1 MEDIQM
7 DIQTTYTQARMNLA
21 ALMDKAVDDKV
32 PVYISRKNGKRV
44 AMIDADDYESLI
56 ETAYLL
62 SSPANARRL
71 LEAIEQADRGEG
83 IKMSIE
89 ELRRKVGLDSEET

>member
-1 MEDIQM
+1 M
-7 DIQTTYTQARMNLA
+7 DIQTTYTQARANLA

-32 PVYISRKNGKRV
+32 PVYITRKNGKRV
-44 AMIDADDYESLI
+44 AMIDADEYESLI

-83 IKMSIE
+83 TIMTIE
-89 ELRRKVGLDSEET
+89 ELRRTVGLGEEES

>member
-1 MEDIQM
+1 M
-7 DIQTTYTQARMNLA
+7 DIQTTYTQARANLA

-32 PVYISRKNGKRV
+32 PVYITRRNGKRV
-44 AMIDADDYESLI
+44 AMIDADEYESLM

-71 LEAIEQADRGEG
+71 LEAIEQADRGKG
-83 IKMSIE
+83 TIMTIE
-89 ELRRKVGLDSEET
+89 ELRRTVGLGEEES

>member
-1 MEDIQM
+1 M
-7 DIQTTYTQARMNLA
+7 DIQTTYTQARANLA

-32 PVYISRKNGKRV
+32 PVYITRRNGKRV
-44 AMIDADDYESLI
+44 AMIDADEYESLI

-83 IKMSIE
+83 TIMTIK
-89 ELRRKVGLDSEET
+89 ELGRTVGLSEEKS

>member
-1 MEDIQM
+1 M
-7 DIQTTYTQARMNLA
+7 DIQTTYTQARANLA

-32 PVYISRKNGKRV
+32 PVYITRRNGKRV
-44 AMIDADDYESLI
+44 AMIDADEYESLM

-83 IKMSIE
+83 TIMTIE
-89 ELRRKVGLDSEET
+89 ELRRTVGLGEEES

>member
-1 MEDIQM
+1 M
-7 DIQTTYTQARMNLA
+7 DIQTTYTQARANLA

-32 PVYISRKNGKRV
+32 PVYITRKNGKRV
-44 AMIDADDYESLI
+44 AMIDAGEYESLI

-62 SSPANARRL
+62 SSPANARQL

-83 IKMSIE
+83 IKLTIE
-89 ELRRKVGLDSEET
+89 ELRQTVGLDDEEA

>member
-1 MEDIQM
+1 MDIQM
-7 DIQTTYTQARMNLA
+7 TYTQARANLA

-32 PVYISRKNGKRV
+32 PVYITRKNGKRV
-44 AMIDADDYESLI
+44 AMIDAEEYESLM

-71 LEAIEQADRGEG
+71 IEAIEQADRGEG
-83 IKMSIE
+83 KTMSPD
-89 ELRRKVGLDSEET
+89 ELRRTVGLGEEES

>member
-1 MEDIQM
+1 M
-7 DIQTTYTQARMNLA
+7 DIQTTYTQARANLA

-32 PVYISRKNGKRV
+32 PVYITRRNGKRV
-44 AMIDADDYESLI
+44 AMIDADEYESLI

-83 IKMSIE
+83 TIMTIE
-89 ELRRKVGLDSEET
+89 ELRRTVGLGEEES